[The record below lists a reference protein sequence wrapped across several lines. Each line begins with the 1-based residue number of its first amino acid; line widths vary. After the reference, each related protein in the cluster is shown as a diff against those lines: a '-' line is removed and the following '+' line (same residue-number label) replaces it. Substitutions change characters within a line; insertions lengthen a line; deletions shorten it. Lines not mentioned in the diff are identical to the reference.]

1 MEVRHYSD
9 RAAIAANQN
18 VKEKK
23 YWLEQLS
30 GDLVKSFFPYDLS
43 GVKEEEPRNCSRAV
57 ESINFPNDLVL
68 KLEKISSGIDIKL
81 HMVLT
86 AGLVLLLNKYTG
98 NRDVLS
104 GSPVLKQEIEADFI
118 NSILV
123 FRNRLEENMSFKELL
138 LQVRETIISASE
150 NQNFPTEVLPD
161 LLNIPVYENEFPLFD
176 VVLLLE
182 NIHDKSYLKD
192 IDYNMLFSFRRS
204 PDRIEVVIE
213 YNSQKYSKRII
224 EQIFSHFVRIME
236 RALTDLNVKLAD
248 IDMLSEQE
256 RQQLLLDFSAN
267 DIDFPR
273 DKTFQ
278 QLFEEQVGKTPQDI
292 AVVAQGADRIL
303 SYKELNEKANRL
315 ALVLRERGVTGDTI
329 TAIMVGRSLEMI
341 IGVIAILK
349 AGGAYLPI
357 DPEYPDERIEFM
369 LADSKT
375 RFLVTQAYLKD
386 KPDFDGEIVPVEEEL
401 ANSNEAINLEL
412 INSPTDLVYVIY
424 TSGSTGK
431 PKGVM
436 VQHDHFVNLAYG
448 WQREYRLLEMEVV
461 LLQMASISFDVFAG
475 DLART
480 FLNGGKMV
488 INPLMAVEPESMYQL
503 IKSHQVTLF
512 ESTPSYIIPFMQYIY
527 ENDLEIASLQLLI
540 LGSDICPFPDY
551 KKLLARF
558 GKQMRIIN
566 SYGVTETTI
575 DSSYYEEYIEESMP
589 SSGNVP
595 IGKPLPNVKFYIL
608 DLAGKPLPIG
618 VPGELY
624 TGGRSVARGYLY
636 REELTAERFLP
647 NPFTAG
653 QHMYKTG
660 DLARWLPDGNVE
672 FLGRVDFQVK
682 IRGYRIELGEIEH
695 KLREHADIKE
705 AVVVEKTEK
714 GGDKYLYGYF
724 VSEKNPDPA
733 ELRDYLNR
741 RLPDYMVPWFYTR
754 LEKIPLTH
762 NGKIDLKALPEPQA
776 AEEKEYAAPRN
787 EKEKK

>member
-551 KKLLARF
+551 KKLRQGLSMSLS
-558 GKQMRIIN
+558 KQSVVLLLVLMLLLLYSVIQLPLIR
-566 SYGVTETTI
+566 TLWT
-575 DSSYYEEYIEESMP
+575 SYY
-589 SSGNVP
+589 
-595 IGKPLPNVKFYIL
+595 
-608 DLAGKPLPIG
+608 
-618 VPGELY
+618 
-624 TGGRSVARGYLY
+624 
-636 REELTAERFLP
+636 
-647 NPFTAG
+647 
-653 QHMYKTG
+653 
-660 DLARWLPDGNVE
+660 
-672 FLGRVDFQVK
+672 
-682 IRGYRIELGEIEH
+682 
-695 KLREHADIKE
+695 
-705 AVVVEKTEK
+705 
-714 GGDKYLYGYF
+714 
-724 VSEKNPDPA
+724 
-733 ELRDYLNR
+733 
-741 RLPDYMVPWFYTR
+741 
-754 LEKIPLTH
+754 
-762 NGKIDLKALPEPQA
+762 
-776 AEEKEYAAPRN
+776 
-787 EKEKK
+787 